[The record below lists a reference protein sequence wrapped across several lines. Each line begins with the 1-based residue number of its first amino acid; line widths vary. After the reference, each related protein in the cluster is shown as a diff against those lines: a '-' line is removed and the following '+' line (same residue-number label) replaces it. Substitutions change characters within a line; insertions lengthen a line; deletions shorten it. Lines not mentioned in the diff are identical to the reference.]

1 MKEFKAKQ
9 VISGTWGQL
18 WYDSEYMAEIMSCK
32 AEITYKKT
40 AVQQACKLTEGQ
52 KITGLEQKGELKFQH
67 VNSTVM
73 KKEAKALKAGKTAE
87 HTIITKV
94 DDPDSVG
101 AEKIALTGCVL
112 DKMILA
118 DFENNKLGERSY
130 GFTFEDWDI
139 MESI

>member
-18 WYDSEYMAEIMSCK
+18 WYDGEYMAEIVSGK

-52 KITGLEQKGELKFQH
+52 KITGLEQII
-67 VNSTVM
+67 M
-73 KKEAKALKAGKTAE
+73 K
-87 HTIITKV
+87 V
-94 DDPDSVG
+94 SDPDSVG
-101 AEKIALTGCVL
+101 GEKIALTGCVL

-118 DFENNKLGERSY
+118 DFETNKLGERSY
-130 GFTFEDWDI
+130 GFTFENWDI